1 MKNLTSF
8 INVFAALLDHRLAII
23 DFSFGIVL
31 VVVQQV
37 RYKIPGSW
45 CHLFAMGVENKVT
58 NLPICKVKVVY
69 QYIFG

>member
-1 MKNLTSF
+1 MKNLTTF
-8 INVFAALLDHRLAII
+8 INVFAVLLDHRLAII

-58 NLPICKVKVVY
+58 NLPICKVKVVH

>member
-1 MKNLTSF
+1 MKNSF
-8 INVFAALLDHRLAII
+8 INVFAVLLDHRRLAII

-58 NLPICKVKVVY
+58 NLPICKVKVVH
-69 QYIFG
+69 Q